1 MLLHIVKKE
10 ILQGI
15 LSLRLPLTLLL
26 ITAVMICGAFLF
38 IEDYQQQLAD
48 HHRNVEDNFNRVSRR
63 ADGSW
68 FALYAVFSF
77 NNQWIY
83 RAPTRLAFLAE
94 GHEKD
99 LPNALELDAFTMGA
113 PIKKMRMNHFLRRFE
128 DLDWAFVVSVLM
140 SFLAIV
146 LTYDSISGEREGGTL
161 RLSMSNPVPRST
173 VILGKYLGTMIVLIV
188 PLLIGMLFSIII
200 ISTSGSIGL
209 SGVDWIRIA
218 VVILLSVL
226 YISIFVALGLFV
238 SSLMRSSAASLVILL
253 LAWAVMV
260 VVIPD
265 TGGTL
270 ATSLA
275 GLIDESDLADARTA
289 QERALQQY
297 DARHPNVGVVSGH
310 WSPGEGLG
318 KSIAIDD
325 ARMRVRN
332 NHRDM
337 MIAQVHI
344 GYNVTR
350 VSPTAVY
357 RRAVEAIAG
366 SGIDHYESFVRQ
378 SREYKDMLRAFLLD
392 HYPLDLHRPHD
403 GRKLAEALSTRLF
416 TAADV
421 PKFFDR
427 PIPMGDSMRNSM
439 WDIAI
444 LFISS
449 VVLFMAAYISFLKR
463 DVR

>member
-1 MLLHIVKKE
+1 
-10 ILQGI
+10 
-15 LSLRLPLTLLL
+15 
-26 ITAVMICGAFLF
+26 
-38 IEDYQQQLAD
+38 
-48 HHRNVEDNFNRVSRR
+48 
-63 ADGSW
+63 
-68 FALYAVFSF
+68 
-77 NNQWIY
+77 
-83 RAPTRLAFLAE
+83 
-94 GHEKD
+94 
-99 LPNALELDAFTMGA
+99 
-113 PIKKMRMNHFLRRFE
+113 
-128 DLDWAFVVSVLM
+128 
-140 SFLAIV
+140 
-146 LTYDSISGEREGGTL
+146 
-161 RLSMSNPVPRST
+161 
-173 VILGKYLGTMIVLIV
+173 
-188 PLLIGMLFSIII
+188 
-200 ISTSGSIGL
+200 
-209 SGVDWIRIA
+209 VDWIRIA
-218 VVILLSVL
+218 IVILLSVL
-226 YISIFVALGLFV
+226 YLSIFVALGLFV

-275 GLIDESDLADARTA
+275 GLIDESDLVDARAA

-297 DARHPNVGVVSGH
+297 DARHPNAGSISGN
-310 WSPGEGLG
+310 WSPRESLG
-318 KSIAIDD
+318 KSIAVDD

-332 NHRDM
+332 SHRGM
-337 MIAQVHI
+337 MIAQVRI

-350 VSPTAVY
+350 VSPTAIY

-403 GRKLAEALSTRLF
+403 GRKLADALSTRLF

-421 PKFFDR
+421 PKFVDR

-449 VVLFMAAYISFLKR
+449 VVFFMAAYISFLKR